1 MLIVPPNSS
10 IAHQGCMPDPV
21 QEIAPAMPH
30 QPVPAA
36 IGRRR
41 LLQSGV
47 IAMSSVVWG
56 AGIAFAQSSDSPI
69 KIAVGFPPGGSG
81 DLFARILADALRE
94 ELGRPVLVENKPGAG
109 GMTVAIG
116 FLRAPKD
123 GSQLMLATGSTAVS
137 APISRAKSPYN
148 PVEDFQ
154 WIAHLSLAPFVIAV
168 HPALPITDVKSLV
181 AYAKAQPGK
190 MSYGHAGLGTTVHLA
205 GELFKDM
212 AGIQVVDIAYAGSA
226 GAITDTIGGTVQFV
240 VETTGA
246 LLQHHKA
253 GKLRIIGTMAEAR
266 EKIAP
271 EIATFREAGY
281 DILAG
286 TSNLLAAPLGTP
298 KEVLDPITRAVT
310 RVMERPAIQ
319 ERLTQL
325 GIQPITKSSPA
336 QAQAYVTAEVAR
348 WSVVVKKLGIAL

>member
-1 MLIVPPNSS
+1 MQNRHARAFLLRRVVL
-10 IAHQGCMPDPV
+10 QGGV
-21 QEIAPAMPH
+21 
-30 QPVPAA
+30 AA
-36 IGRRR
+36 
-41 LLQSGV
+41 L
-47 IAMSSVVWG
+47 SSVLWG
-56 AGIAFAQSSDSPI
+56 SGSAFAQSSDSPI

-94 ELGRPVLVENKPGAG
+94 ELARPVLVENKPGAG
-109 GMTVAIG
+109 GLTVAIG

-137 APISRAKSPYN
+137 APISRAKPPYN
-148 PVEDFQ
+148 PVDDFQ

-168 HPALPITDVKSLV
+168 NPALPVTDVKSLV

-205 GELFKDM
+205 AELFKDM
-212 AGIQVVDIAYAGSA
+212 AGINVVDIAYAGSA

-253 GKLRIIGTMAEAR
+253 GKLRIIGSMAEAR

-281 DILAG
+281 DLLAG

-298 KEVLDPITRAVT
+298 REVVEPIARAVF
-310 RVMERPAIQ
+310 RIMDRPAIQ
-319 ERLTQL
+319 ERLAQL
-325 GIQPITKSSPA
+325 GIQPITASSPA
-336 QAQAYVTAEVAR
+336 RAQAYVASEVAR

>member
-1 MLIVPPNSS
+1 MNRLNVTRRAVTTGI
-10 IAHQGCMPDPV
+10 
-21 QEIAPAMPH
+21 
-30 QPVPAA
+30 AA
-36 IGRRR
+36 IACGFTPG
-41 LLQSGV
+41 LS
-47 IAMSSVVWG
+47 
-56 AGIAFAQSSDSPI
+56 FANYSTPI

-94 ELGRPVLVENKPGAG
+94 ELNRPVLIENKPGAG
-109 GMTVAIG
+109 GLTVAVG

-137 APISRAKSPYN
+137 APISRAKPPYN

-154 WIAHLSLAPFVIAV
+154 WIAHLSNAPFVIAV
-168 HPALPITDVKSLV
+168 NPALPVTDLKGLV
-181 AYAKAQPGK
+181 AYAKARPNK

-205 GELFKDM
+205 AELFKEQ
-212 AGIQVVDIAYAGSA
+212 AGVDIADIAYAGSA
-226 GAITDTIGGTVQFV
+226 GAITDTIAGNVQFI
-240 VETTGA
+240 VETSGA
-246 LLQHHKA
+246 LLQHHKG
-253 GKLRIIGTMAEAR
+253 GKLRIITTMAEAR

-271 EIATFREAGY
+271 EIPTAREAGY
-281 DILAG
+281 DLLAG

-298 KEVLDPITRAVT
+298 REVIEPIAKAVG
-310 RVMERPAIQ
+310 RVMDRPAIQ
-319 ERLTQL
+319 ERLAAL